1 MRKSTALL
9 PIALLTLA
17 AFPAIAQEVPRVL
30 FCMGQCYGIDDKG
43 DRIPVTKGTQLAPG
57 LRLETGPNSYMQV
70 KLGRDAAFGM
80 GEGAR
85 VRFDP
90 RVIDRDVVILDQG
103 RVRLVDGEAIGR
115 PATRPVELRTA
126 EGNFVLRNADIEV
139 KALPKSGDATPA
151 LTLVKLN
158 IGDARLGGQPVTT
171 DAVHGIVGGKILDRV
186 IPIGDIAMP
195 APRRDPAP
203 AGPDAAT
210 GRFASPPIAALPVID
225 LPVTETKPLVTPI
238 AVSPAIVSPETT
250 RQTQLAP
257 SQTLSGTVAVS
268 PTLVYQPVMMP
279 IYTAPVVT
287 ASTLIMAYP
296 ITTSTGTTSLD
307 IISKETLLSPTIAP
321 TTSLTQTITFQQ
333 PTTTTTTTT
342 STTTTMTTTTRPTT
356 FSPKLVMK

>member
-30 FCMGQCYGIDDKG
+30 FCMGQCYGVDDKG

-70 KLGRDAAFGM
+70 KLGRDTAFGM

-139 KALPKSGDATPA
+139 KALPKTGDVTPA

-171 DAVHGIVGGKILDRV
+171 DAVHGIVGGKIIDRV
-186 IPIGDIAMP
+186 IPIGDIALP

-238 AVSPAIVSPETT
+238 AVSPAIVSPVTST
-250 RQTQLAP
+250 LTQSTL
-257 SQTLSGTVAVS
+257 TLSGTVIAS
-268 PTLVYQPVMMP
+268 PTLVYQP
-279 IYTAPVVT
+279 ILT

-342 STTTTMTTTTRPTT
+342 TATKTTT
-356 FSPKLVMK
+356 FSPRLTTIR